1 MEKSRQDSTWDD
13 RWMGCIFNRAH
24 YISGN
29 IFLKGKWLQSFY
41 PCLLCCYQ
49 LLSEKEQ
56 DSARWMLD
64 LNNWWPIML
73 WSVGLNCLVKPA
85 TLSLH
90 FFVILLCPLGSCQ
103 DKLQKLYFLNGQSG
117 TQNLERDAVCP
128 EGLLGSSF
136 QVLGQAVV
144 SALIKDALK

>member
-1 MEKSRQDSTWDD
+1 MEKSQQDSTQDD

-49 LLSEKEQ
+49 LLSEKGR
-56 DSARWMLD
+56 DNARWILD
-64 LNNWWPIML
+64 LNDLWPIML
-73 WSVGLNCLVKPA
+73 SVVLKCLVKPA
-85 TLSLH
+85 TPSLH
-90 FFVILLCPLGSCQ
+90 FFVILLCPLCSSQ
-103 DKLQKLYFLNGQSG
+103 DKLQKLYFLNGQSS
-117 TQNLERDAVCP
+117 TQNLERDAVYP
-128 EGLLGSSF
+128 EGLLESSF

-144 SALIKDALK
+144 SVLI